1 MNRRGQRCQ
10 ARLEAESGEMP
21 AAGPA
26 LEQHTI
32 SSSELRVQLLPESSV
47 SHGPLRGAAA
57 MGTAPGLPQARLQ
70 PANLRRATS
79 LRPEPRRRAIGLQ
92 SADPRSSRQRGD
104 AQRLMNRPIA
114 RQGRGHSRRSPR
126 LVRSP
131 K

>member
-57 MGTAPGLPQARLQ
+57 MGTEPGLPQARLQ
-70 PANLRRATS
+70 PANLRRASLETQAATLALS
-79 LRPEPRRRAIGLQ
+79 GLVIGAAELVRLPSPMFMLRP
-92 SADPRSSRQRGD
+92 
-104 AQRLMNRPIA
+104 
-114 RQGRGHSRRSPR
+114 
-126 LVRSP
+126 
-131 K
+131 